1 MTEMKAVDL
10 TSGKELALNLA
21 VADSFFARL
30 KGLLGKHE
38 LPPGEGLWI
47 KPCGSV
53 HTFGMRFPIDV
64 AFLDRDM
71 HVVAVAKTLRPNRV
85 SPFCTKAFSVL
96 ELPAG
101 TLDAAV
107 TAVGDR
113 IEIE

>member
-1 MTEMKAVDL
+1 MKAVDL
-10 TSGKELALNLA
+10 HSGEVLAQDLDLA
-21 VADSFFARL
+21 DTFFSRL
-30 KGLLGKHE
+30 KGLLGRRE
-38 LPPGEGLWI
+38 LAPGAGLWI

-53 HTFGMRFPIDV
+53 HTFGMRFSIDV

-71 HVVAVAKTLRPNRV
+71 RVVAVAKTLRPNRV
-85 SPFCTKAFSVL
+85 SPFYSKAFSVL

-113 IEIE
+113 IEIT